1 MHNIRSFQGHIPRLA
16 AGVFIADTALII
28 GRVEIGA
35 QSSIWFHSVLRGDI
49 NSITIGERSNLQDGT
64 IVHVDYEQ
72 YSTIIEDEVTVGHHA
87 TIHGCTLRSRCLIG
101 MGATIL
107 SGAEVQSGAIVAAGS
122 VVREGQ
128 VVPERTLVAGVPAQ
142 PRRKIT
148 AEEWDMIVNSALHY
162 VDYSLQYRTHRSD
175 TPAT

>member
-1 MHNIRSFQGHIPRLA
+1 MDNIRSYQGHSPRIA
-16 AGVFIADTALII
+16 DGVFVADTALII
-28 GRVEIGA
+28 GNVAIGE

-49 NSITIGERSNLQDGT
+49 NSITVGQRSNLQDGT
-64 IVHVDYEQ
+64 IVHVDYER
-72 YSTIIEDEVTVGHHA
+72 YKTIIEDEVTIGHHA
-87 TIHGCTLRSRCLIG
+87 TIHGCTLHSRCLIG

-107 SGAEVQSGAIVAAGS
+107 SGAEVQTGAIVAAGS

-128 VVPERTLVAGVPAQ
+128 IVPERTLVAGVPAQ
-142 PRRKIT
+142 PRRQIT
-148 AEEWDMIVNSALHY
+148 TEEWDMIINSALHY